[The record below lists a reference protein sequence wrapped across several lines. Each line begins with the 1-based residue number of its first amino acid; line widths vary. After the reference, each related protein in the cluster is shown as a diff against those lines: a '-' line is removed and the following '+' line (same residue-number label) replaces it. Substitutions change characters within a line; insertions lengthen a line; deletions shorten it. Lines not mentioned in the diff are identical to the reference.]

1 MHFTW
6 KPFYGNFFFPGD
18 DSIHGWKR
26 VAKWDQYMKSDVN

>member
-1 MHFTW
+1 MVT
-6 KPFYGNFFFPGD
+6 FFFPGD